1 MKTTL
6 SSSAHKGLK
15 LSTNPQPTTSGPSAK
30 SLKQQLVSF
39 KGAVMSARLSGP
51 ADHGNSQNNGSFI
64 REQTALAQ
72 EQASHAIE
80 SRQEK
85 FYRKQE
91 ASVELQRSSLLDKSF
106 EMKPSC
112 SDT

>member
-15 LSTNPQPTTSGPSAK
+15 LSASPLPSASGPSAK

-51 ADHGNSQNNGSFI
+51 ADQNNPQINGNFI
-64 REQTALAQ
+64 R
-72 EQASHAIE
+72 
-80 SRQEK
+80 
-85 FYRKQE
+85 
-91 ASVELQRSSLLDKSF
+91 
-106 EMKPSC
+106 
-112 SDT
+112 